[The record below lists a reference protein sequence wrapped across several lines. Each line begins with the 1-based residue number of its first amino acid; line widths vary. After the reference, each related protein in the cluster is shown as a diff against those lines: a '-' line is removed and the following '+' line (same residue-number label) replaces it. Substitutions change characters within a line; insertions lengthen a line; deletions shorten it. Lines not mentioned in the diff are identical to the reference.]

1 MEAYYSPLAS
11 ELSEKAA
18 TIAGEM
24 TMRTKVAPI
33 RKSCIGVFLSGRVRS
48 FELIH
53 TMMMPEVTRLLNST
67 MITF

>member
-1 MEAYYSPLAS
+1 MDAYYSPLAS

-33 RKSCIGVFLSGRVRS
+33 RKSCIGVFLSGRVR
-48 FELIH
+48 
-53 TMMMPEVTRLLNST
+53 LNSST
-67 MITF
+67 Q